1 MLELLYML
9 KERLEYSTVAGVSL
23 ISEDFKLKRIMTDMA
38 GIEQKT
44 PVLEKIYNAMSELF
58 VNGGDNKCL
67 SVMDLLALINAVLIT
82 QGSTGNNLDIENVL
96 VSEDGEYCKIS
107 SKTLSR
113 LYSATH
119 EAGGGRLE
127 VVNETLKDKNILKDY
142 RVRSYLIHA
151 LGDRYQEISELIAKK
166 LKREGEKITPLLKA
180 NFDYEGKNETFHRLN
195 LISSIS
201 KEKENDFYLD
211 ILSRDSINEK
221 VKVEAIEALQY
232 DKSNVD
238 YLLELYVKEKKSAIL
253 DAITNTLSNM
263 GKRFNKNYVNRLTSK
278 LDKKKIYSIISSLGD
293 SDEILNILLDDLEK
307 QLSIPSLDEKQT
319 RKFLDSLAY
328 TLNKQSERLYDFYVI
343 CLNSANKF
351 FRPKYA
357 PIWASNFY
365 ILVDI
370 MVDHIIMK
378 NNDMAESFVSRL
390 EKEYGDKVLP
400 LRFTFDLIKKD
411 SDYVYK
417 TYKKYMESNNKKTEF
432 SLSTGIMA
440 VLTRIVFNAEEGR
453 HYIYKRTA
461 ASFTK
466 KDDWISFSNESNDR
480 GDFYHEYLQ
489 ENLCEKWYKDILN
502 CNGEMHAYFMAK
514 KQHRQQ
520 FSYTYNTAIEYGF
533 YDGDF
538 YQGAIAYI
546 MYKIIDFK
554 STEGLNVI
562 LTYLVDDKTREKF
575 GIPKYNSNLHTY
587 LRKAENEE
595 DNSLLKLVSE
605 IYSSNEIFALYRSN
619 RNATIFEVISNYD
632 QDQDIIEI
640 MKLLTVELK
649 KYIK

>member
-38 GIEQKT
+38 GLEQKT
-44 PVLEKIYNAMSELF
+44 PVLEKIYNAISELF

-82 QGSTGNNLDIENVL
+82 QGSTGNSLDIEEIL
-96 VSEDGEYCKIS
+96 VNEGGEYCKIS

-119 EAGGGRLE
+119 ETGGGRLE
-127 VVNETLKDKNILKDY
+127 IINETLRDKDILKDY
-142 RVRSYLIHA
+142 RVRSYLVHA
-151 LGDRYQEISELIAKK
+151 LGDKYQEIPELIAKE
-166 LKREGEKITPLLKA
+166 LKREGEKIIPLLKA
-180 NFDYEGKNETFHRLN
+180 NFDYEGKNETLHRLN
-195 LISSIS
+195 IISTIS
-201 KEKENDFYLD
+201 KEKENDFYLE
-211 ILSRDSINEK
+211 ILSRDTINDK
-221 VKVEAIEALQY
+221 VKIEAINALQY
-232 DKSNVD
+232 DLSNAD
-238 YLLELYVKEKKSAIL
+238 YLLELYLKEKKPEVL
-253 DAITNTLSNM
+253 DAILNVISNI
-263 GKRFNKNYVNRLTSK
+263 GKNSNENYVNRLASK

-307 QLSIPSLDEKQT
+307 QLSIPSLDEKKTQ
-319 RKFLDSLAY
+319 KFLDSLAY
-328 TLNKQSERLYDFYVI
+328 TLNKQSDRLYDFYVI
-343 CLNSANKF
+343 CLNSQNKF
-351 FRPKYA
+351 FRAKYA

-365 ILVDI
+365 MLVDI
-370 MVDHIIMK
+370 MVDHIIIE

-400 LRFTFDLIKKD
+400 LRFTLDLLNKD
-411 SDYVYK
+411 SDYVYN

-466 KDDWISFSNESNDR
+466 KDDWTSFSNESDDR

-514 KQHRQQ
+514 KQQRQQ

-554 STEGLNVI
+554 TSEGLNVI
-562 LTYLVDDKTREKF
+562 LTYLVDDKTRKKF
-575 GIPKYNSNLHTY
+575 GLYNSNLHTY
-587 LRKAENEE
+587 LGKAENEE
-595 DNSLLKLVSE
+595 DNSLLKLVNE
-605 IYSSNEIFALYRSN
+605 IYSSNKIFALYRSN

-649 KYIK
+649 KHIK